1 MTDTKKSTSK
11 IFGFF
16 EHFYQANKYDA
27 DAWGSGGYVLG
38 AVAGAIAGWN
48 ILPAETL
55 NVFQLLGALVGLV
68 VGGWVGAIVGFVGWY
83 VFIIGILVVLVAI
96 MYFLGTWLVSN

>member
-27 DAWGSGGYVLG
+27 DACGGYVRGIG

-83 VFIIGILVVLVAI
+83 VFIIGILVAI